1 MTFTGCTMSKLQVKL
16 PMTDGKIYNLIKT
29 KDVLEPQ
36 EQLISFEKNL
46 TDIPSPKRISQ
57 CR

>member
-1 MTFTGCTMSKLQVKL
+1 MSKLQVKL